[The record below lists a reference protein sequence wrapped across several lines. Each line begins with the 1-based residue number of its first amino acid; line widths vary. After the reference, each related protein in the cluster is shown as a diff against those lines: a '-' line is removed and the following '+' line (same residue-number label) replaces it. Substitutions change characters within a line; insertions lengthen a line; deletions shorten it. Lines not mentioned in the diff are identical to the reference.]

1 MVVNTKKQRSKK
13 IIDLKIIGAEIYA
26 AYCEEM
32 AKKKT
37 NK

>member
-13 IIDLKIIGAEIYA
+13 IIDLKIIDVEIYA
-26 AYCEEM
+26 AYCEEVT
-32 AKKKT
+32 KKKT